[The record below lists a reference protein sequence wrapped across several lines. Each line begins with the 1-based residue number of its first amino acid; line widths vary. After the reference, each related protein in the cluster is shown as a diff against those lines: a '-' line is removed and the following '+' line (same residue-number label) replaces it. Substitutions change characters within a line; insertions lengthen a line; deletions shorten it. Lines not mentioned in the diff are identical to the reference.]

1 MLLVACVAMVFV
13 SCSKDD
19 EDDGQKG
26 ANGERLVSKVILIE
40 AEDEREDIYKFEY
53 DKNGQM
59 TKVVNYYGYVT
70 DTYTYTRSENKLIV
84 EYLSVNEKENEEPD
98 LYKTVCVLN
107 NKGLITSLSFWG
119 SEEIPI
125 TYDDKNQQISGESY
139 EYTWKDGNMIKC
151 TSLNEHTTLNGYT
164 TYTYSNYEKKTNISD
179 MSSTWAD
186 FYDYSY
192 FGVMNKNLV
201 ASKKSKYGD
210 GREREYKYEYEF
222 DKDGYIT
229 VMKEY
234 KIENGTKVL
243 EWTATVEYK

>member
-1 MLLVACVAMVFV
+1 MRKIFMLLVACVAMVFV

-19 EDDGQKG
+19 EEDGQRG
-26 ANGERLVSKVILIE
+26 TNGERLVSKVILIE
-40 AEDEREDIYKFEY
+40 TEDEREDIYKFEY

-84 EYLSVNEKENEEPD
+84 EYLSVDEKENEKPD

-107 NKGLITSLSFWG
+107 NKGLITSFSDFG
-119 SEEIPI
+119 NEETHIV
-125 TYDDKNQQISGESY
+125 YNDKNQLINDGDCK
-139 EYTWKDGNMIKC
+139 YTWEDGNIVKVT
-151 TSLNEHTTLNGYT
+151 TSNTEH
-164 TYTYSNYEKKTNISD
+164 TYTYSKYEKKTNISD
-179 MSSTWAD
+179 ITAIWAH

-192 FGVMNKNLV
+192 FGAMNKNLV

-222 DKDGYIT
+222 DKDGYVT

-234 KIENGTKVL
+234 SMKNGTKIL
-243 EWTATVEYK
+243 GSTTTIEYK